1 MITEK
6 DNKCPNCGSPYL
18 IRYDRVWRIII
29 NEYGI
34 KNKIRIDRYQCKT
47 CGTTHRLLLDYM
59 FPYKQ
64 YRKDIILGVVEGT
77 ITSYAI
83 EFEDYPS
90 DKTKRRWVT
99 EFHSG

>member
-1 MITEK
+1 MILGDTRWTGLK
-6 DNKCPNCGSPYL
+6 YSQSPTSTAQQPSPMK
-18 IRYDRVWRIII
+18 
-29 NEYGI
+29 G
-34 KNKIRIDRYQCKT
+34 
-47 CGTTHRLLLDYM
+47 
-59 FPYKQ
+59 
-64 YRKDIILGVVEGT
+64 KDIILGVVEGT